1 MLSNKKGDDSYRDN
15 IVFELNKLS
24 KAWTFPIVIFLD
36 RGKPTRFNELKRNI
50 SGICSR
56 SLSERLNELEKDG
69 IIARSVTQD
78 SPPRV
83 EYFLTQKGEELSK
96 ILKQIVKWNLK
107 WNAKNKV

>member
-1 MLSNKKGDDSYRDN
+1 
-15 IVFELNKLS
+15 
-24 KAWTFPIVIFLD
+24 LD
-36 RGKPTRFNELKRNI
+36 
-50 SGICSR
+50 
-56 SLSERLNELEKDG
+56 ELEKDG

-96 ILKQIVKWNLK
+96 ILRQIVKWNLK